1 MRTAYSDAL
10 RHFHN
15 RTIGLW
21 RERKQLRNGG
31 VFAIILSDLR
41 KGVKQLKLE
50 ELKGK
55 MDESHYIYDETLAT
69 TLAVALQLGRPLLIE
84 GAAGVGKTEIAKVMA
99 YALNRELVRMQ
110 CYEGLDESK
119 ALYEWNYQKQ
129 LLAIQVNMADADKDA
144 VMRDLFSDEYL
155 LERPLLK
162 SIRAEKPVVLL
173 IDEIDK
179 ADEEFEAFLLELLS
193 EMQVSIP
200 EVGTVRAKSIPFVV
214 LTSNRARPL
223 SEALRRRCAYLY
235 ISYPDMQKELAIL
248 RAKLPHVDDRLCAQ
262 VALAVQKLR
271 SSEAILKKPSIAE
284 TLDWAAALD
293 ALGIREL
300 TPDALRQTAG
310 FVLKN
315 SEDLATA
322 EQMTGQ
328 MTQQDEHACHCGG
341 CGGHHHG

>member
-1 MRTAYSDAL
+1 MT
-10 RHFHN
+10 F
-15 RTIGLW
+15 
-21 RERKQLRNGG
+21 
-31 VFAIILSDLR
+31 
-41 KGVKQLKLE
+41 E
-50 ELKGK
+50 ELKLK
-55 MDESHYIYDETLAT
+55 MDEAHYIYDETLAT
-69 TLAVALQLGRPLLIE
+69 VLAVALALGRPLLIE

-99 YALNRELVRMQ
+99 SALDRDLVRLQ

-129 LLAIQVNMADADKDA
+129 LLSIQVNQSATDKDA
-144 VMRDLFSDEYL
+144 LTKSLFSDDYL
-155 LERPLLK
+155 LERPLLQ
-162 SIRAEKPVVLL
+162 SIRSDKPVVLL

-193 EMQVSIP
+193 DMQVSIP
-200 EVGTVRAKSIPFVV
+200 EVGTIRAKTIPFVV

-235 ISYPDMQKELAIL
+235 IEYPDMEKELAIL
-248 RAKLPHVDDRLCAQ
+248 RAKLPQVDDRLAAQ

-271 SSEAILKKPSIAE
+271 ANEVILKKPSIAE
-284 TLDWAAALD
+284 SLDWAAALD

-315 SEDLATA
+315 NEDINAMDLDG
-322 EQMTGQ
+322 EE
-328 MTQQDEHACHCGG
+328 TQDCQCGG
-341 CGGHHHG
+341 NCGHHHHHGGHHHG

>member
-1 MRTAYSDAL
+1 
-10 RHFHN
+10 
-15 RTIGLW
+15 
-21 RERKQLRNGG
+21 
-31 VFAIILSDLR
+31 
-41 KGVKQLKLE
+41 
-50 ELKGK
+50 
-55 MDESHYIYDETLAT
+55 MDEEHYIYDDTLST
-69 TLAVALQLGRPLLIE
+69 VLYVALQLGRPLLIE
-84 GAAGVGKTEIAKVMA
+84 GAAGVGKTEVAKVMA
-99 YALNRELVRMQ
+99 AALDRELVRLQ

-129 LLAIQVNMADADKDA
+129 LLSIQVNMNAQDREALT
-144 VMRDLFSDEYL
+144 RSLFSDEYL

-162 SIRAEKPVVLL
+162 SIRSEKPVVLL

-193 EMQVSIP
+193 EMQVTIP
-200 EVGTVRAKSIPFVV
+200 EVGTIRANSVPFVV

-235 ISYPDMQKELAIL
+235 IEYPDMEKELAIL

-271 SSEAILKKPSIAE
+271 SNEVILKKPSIAE

-293 ALGIREL
+293 ALSIREL
-300 TPDALRQTAG
+300 TPDALRKTAG

-315 SEDLATA
+315 NEDMAALDA
-322 EQMTGQ
+322 EEMGG
-328 MTQQDEHACHCGG
+328 CHCGG
-341 CGGHHHG
+341 CEGHHHG

>member
-1 MRTAYSDAL
+1 MTY
-10 RHFHN
+10 
-15 RTIGLW
+15 
-21 RERKQLRNGG
+21 
-31 VFAIILSDLR
+31 
-41 KGVKQLKLE
+41 E
-50 ELKGK
+50 ELKAK
-55 MDESHYIYDETLAT
+55 MDDCHYIYDETLAT
-69 TLAVALQLGRPLLIE
+69 ILYVSLQLGRPLLIE
-84 GAAGVGKTEIAKVMA
+84 GAAGVGKTEVAKVMA
-99 YALNRELVRMQ
+99 SALGRDLVRLQ

-129 LLAIQVNMADADKDA
+129 LLSIQVNMNAQD
-144 VMRDLFSDEYL
+144 RDSLTKSLFSDEYL
-155 LERPLLK
+155 LERPLLQ
-162 SIRAEKPVVLL
+162 SIRSERSVVLL

-193 EMQVSIP
+193 EMQVTIP
-200 EVGTVRAKSIPFVV
+200 EVGTVKARTIPFVV

-235 ISYPDMQKELAIL
+235 IEYPDMEKELAIL

-271 SSEAILKKPSIAE
+271 ANDIILKKPSIAE

-315 SEDLATA
+315 NEDLDAMDLDT
-322 EQMTGQ
+322 EEPHTC
-328 MTQQDEHACHCGG
+328 TCGG
-341 CGGHHHG
+341 SCGGHHHG

>member
-1 MRTAYSDAL
+1 MDLTNL
-10 RHFHN
+10 
-15 RTIGLW
+15 
-21 RERKQLRNGG
+21 KQ
-31 VFAIILSDLR
+31 
-41 KGVKQLKLE
+41 
-50 ELKGK
+50 K
-55 MDESHYIYDETLAT
+55 MDEAHYIYDETLAT
-69 TLAVALQLGRPLLIE
+69 VLAVSLELGRPLLIE

-99 YALNRELVRMQ
+99 AALDRDLVRLQ

-129 LLAIQVNMADADKDA
+129 LLSIQINMNAQDKDQLEKE
-144 VMRDLFSDEYL
+144 LFSDEYL

-162 SIRAEKPVVLL
+162 SIRSQKPVVLL

-200 EVGTVRAKSIPFVV
+200 EIGTVKASSIPFVV
-214 LTSNRARPL
+214 LTSNRQRPL

-235 ISYPDMQKELAIL
+235 IQYPDMDKELAIL

-262 VALAVQKLR
+262 VALAVHNLR
-271 SSEAILKKPSIAE
+271 ENESILKKPSIAE

-315 SEDLATA
+315 SEDLALL
-322 EQMTGQ
+322 E
-328 MTQQDEHACHCGG
+328 DEHTAKALLKKQDCSLD
-341 CGGHHHG
+341 CGGHCHG

>member
-1 MRTAYSDAL
+1 MDLNTL
-10 RHFHN
+10 
-15 RTIGLW
+15 
-21 RERKQLRNGG
+21 KQ
-31 VFAIILSDLR
+31 
-41 KGVKQLKLE
+41 
-50 ELKGK
+50 K
-55 MDESHYIYDETLAT
+55 MDAQGYVYDDTMAT
-69 TLAVALQLGRPLLIE
+69 VLYVALTLGRPLLIE

-99 YALNRELVRMQ
+99 AALDRDLVRLQ

-129 LLAIQVNMADADKDA
+129 LLSIQVNMNAQDKDA
-144 VMRDLFSDEYL
+144 LTRSLFSDEYL
-155 LERPLLK
+155 LERPLLQ
-162 SIRAEKPVVLL
+162 SIRSDKEVVLL

-193 EMQVSIP
+193 EMQVTIP
-200 EVGTVRAKSIPFVV
+200 EVGTLKAKTVPFVV
-214 LTSNRARPL
+214 LTSNRTRPL

-235 ISYPDMQKELAIL
+235 IEYPDMEKELAIL

-271 SSEAILKKPSIAE
+271 SNEAILKKPSIAE

-315 SEDLATA
+315 NEDIAA
-322 EQMTGQ
+322 MDMQPKAH
-328 MTQQDEHACHCGG
+328 DCG
-341 CGGHHHG
+341 CGCHHHG

>member
-1 MRTAYSDAL
+1 MTY
-10 RHFHN
+10 
-15 RTIGLW
+15 
-21 RERKQLRNGG
+21 
-31 VFAIILSDLR
+31 
-41 KGVKQLKLE
+41 E
-50 ELKGK
+50 ELKAK
-55 MDESHYIYDETLAT
+55 MDDCHYIYDETLAT
-69 TLAVALQLGRPLLIE
+69 ILYVSLQLGRPLLIE
-84 GAAGVGKTEIAKVMA
+84 GAAGVGKTEVAKVMA
-99 YALNRELVRMQ
+99 SALGRDLVRLQ

-129 LLAIQVNMADADKDA
+129 LLSIQVNMNNQDKDSLTKS
-144 VMRDLFSDEYL
+144 LFSDEYL
-155 LERPLLK
+155 LERPLLQ
-162 SIRAEKPVVLL
+162 SIRSERSVVLL

-200 EVGTVRAKSIPFVV
+200 EIGTIKAKSIPFVV

-235 ISYPDMQKELAIL
+235 IEYPDMEKELAIL

-271 SSEAILKKPSIAE
+271 ANDIILKKPSIAE

-315 SEDLATA
+315 NEDLDA
-322 EQMTGQ
+322 MDLDTGEPH
-328 MTQQDEHACHCGG
+328 TCTCGG
-341 CGGHHHG
+341 SCGGHHHG

>member
-1 MRTAYSDAL
+1 M
-10 RHFHN
+10 N
-15 RTIGLW
+15 I
-21 RERKQLRNGG
+21 
-31 VFAIILSDLR
+31 
-41 KGVKQLKLE
+41 E
-50 ELKGK
+50 ELKQK
-55 MDESHYIYDETLAT
+55 LDEAKYIYDDTLAT
-69 TLAVALQLGRPLLIE
+69 VLYVALQLGRPLLIE

-99 YALNRELVRMQ
+99 AALDRDLVRLQ

-129 LLAIQVNMADADKDA
+129 LLSIQINMGSKDS
-144 VMRDLFSDEYL
+144 DELTKSLFSDEYL
-155 LERPLLK
+155 LERPLLQ
-162 SIRAEKPVVLL
+162 SIRSEKPVVLL

-179 ADEEFEAFLLELLS
+179 ADEEFEAFLLEMLS

-200 EVGTVRAKSIPFVV
+200 EVGTIRGKSVPFVV

-235 ISYPDMQKELAIL
+235 IQYPEMEKELAIL

-271 SSEAILKKPSIAE
+271 SNEALLKKPSIAE

-293 ALGIREL
+293 ALGVREL

-310 FVLKN
+310 FILKN
-315 SEDLATA
+315 SEDLRVFEE
-322 EQMTGQ
+322 EQAQGCT
-328 MTQQDEHACHCGG
+328 
-341 CGGHHHG
+341 CGGHHHD

>member
-1 MRTAYSDAL
+1 MNLPKLKAKLDAANYI
-10 RHFHN
+10 HD
-15 RTIGLW
+15 
-21 RERKQLRNGG
+21 
-31 VFAIILSDLR
+31 DLF
-41 KGVKQLKLE
+41 
-50 ELKGK
+50 
-55 MDESHYIYDETLAT
+55 AT

-84 GAAGVGKTEIAKVMA
+84 GAAGVGKTEVAKVMA
-99 YALNRELVRMQ
+99 AALDRELVRMQ

-129 LLAIQVNMADADKDA
+129 LLSIQVNMAMDSDALT
-144 VMRDLFSDEYL
+144 RSLFSDEYL

-162 SIRAEKPVVLL
+162 SIRSEKPVVLL

-193 EMQVSIP
+193 DLQVSIP
-200 EVGTVRAKSIPFVV
+200 EVGTIRAKTVPFVV

-235 ISYPDMQKELAIL
+235 LEYPDVDKELAIL
-248 RAKLPHVDDRLCAQ
+248 RAKLPHVDDRLASQ
-262 VALAVQKLR
+262 VAVAVAKLR
-271 SSEAILKKPSIAE
+271 STEAILKKPSIAE

-300 TPDALRQTAG
+300 TKEAMELTAG

-315 SEDLATA
+315 PEDLKVLT
-322 EQMTGQ
+322 EEDCSCGG
-328 MTQQDEHACHCGG
+328 HCGHHH
-341 CGGHHHG
+341 GGHHHG

>member
-1 MRTAYSDAL
+1 M
-10 RHFHN
+10 N
-15 RTIGLW
+15 I
-21 RERKQLRNGG
+21 
-31 VFAIILSDLR
+31 
-41 KGVKQLKLE
+41 
-50 ELKGK
+50 
-55 MDESHYIYDETLAT
+55 ETLKEKLDAQKYVYDD
-69 TLAVALQLGRPLLIE
+69 TLLTVLSVALQLGRPLLVE

-99 YALNRELVRMQ
+99 AALDRDLVRLQ

-129 LLAIQVNMADADKDA
+129 LLSIQVNMGTTDSDTLTKS
-144 VMRDLFSDEYL
+144 LFSNEYL
-155 LERPLLK
+155 LERPLLQ
-162 SIRAEKPVVLL
+162 SIRSEKPVVLL

-193 EMQVSIP
+193 EMQVTIP
-200 EVGTVRAKSIPFVV
+200 EVGTIKAKSVPFVV

-223 SEALRRRCAYLY
+223 SEALRRRCAYLH
-235 ISYPDMQKELAIL
+235 IDYPDMEKELQIL
-248 RAKLPHVDDRLCAQ
+248 RKKLPHVDDRLCAQ

-271 SSEAILKKPSIAE
+271 STEAILKKPSIAE

-315 SEDLATA
+315 NDDIAIASETP
-322 EQMTGQ
+322 
-328 MTQQDEHACHCGG
+328 QDQEHCHCGG
-341 CGGHHHG
+341 HCHD

>member
-1 MRTAYSDAL
+1 MT
-10 RHFHN
+10 F
-15 RTIGLW
+15 
-21 RERKQLRNGG
+21 
-31 VFAIILSDLR
+31 
-41 KGVKQLKLE
+41 E
-50 ELKGK
+50 ELKQK
-55 MDESHYIYDETLAT
+55 MDEAHYIYDETLAT
-69 TLAVALQLGRPLLIE
+69 VLYVSLSLGRPLLIE

-99 YALNRELVRMQ
+99 YALDRDLVRMQ

-129 LLAIQVNMADADKDA
+129 LLSIQVNMNTQDKDA
-144 VMRDLFSDEYL
+144 LTKSLFSDEYL
-155 LERPLLK
+155 LERPLLQ
-162 SIRAEKPVVLL
+162 SIRSEKLVVLL

-200 EVGTVRAKSIPFVV
+200 EVGTVKAKSIPFVV

-235 ISYPDMQKELAIL
+235 IEYPDMEKELAIL

-271 SSEAILKKPSIAE
+271 SSESILKKPSIAE

-315 SEDLATA
+315 HEDISSIEEEAGNTC
-322 EQMTGQ
+322 T
-328 MTQQDEHACHCGG
+328 G

>member
-1 MRTAYSDAL
+1 MNL
-10 RHFHN
+10 
-15 RTIGLW
+15 
-21 RERKQLRNGG
+21 E
-31 VFAIILSDLR
+31 
-41 KGVKQLKLE
+41 QLKA
-50 ELKGK
+50 K
-55 MDESHYIYDETLAT
+55 MDEVHYIYDDTLAT
-69 TLAVALQLGRPLLIE
+69 VLTVALQLGRPLLIE
-84 GAAGVGKTEIAKVMA
+84 GAAGVGKTEVAKVMA
-99 YALNRELVRMQ
+99 HALGRELVRLQ

-129 LLAIQVNMADADKDA
+129 LLSIQINAGAQSRDELT
-144 VMRDLFSDEYL
+144 RDLFSDEYL

-162 SIRAEKPVVLL
+162 SIRSEESVVLL

-200 EVGTVRAKSIPFVV
+200 EVGTIRARSIPFVV

-235 ISYPDMQKELAIL
+235 IEYPDLEKELAIL
-248 RAKLPHVDDRLCAQ
+248 RAKLPHVDDRLCVQ
-262 VALAVQKLR
+262 VALAVKKLR
-271 SSEAILKKPSIAE
+271 DNEAILKKPSIAE

-293 ALGIREL
+293 ALGVREL

-315 SEDLATA
+315 PEDVRLIQSVSEEEAP
-322 EQMTGQ
+322 Q
-328 MTQQDEHACHCGG
+328 EHSCS
-341 CGGHHHG
+341 CGGHCHA

>member
-1 MRTAYSDAL
+1 MT
-10 RHFHN
+10 F
-15 RTIGLW
+15 
-21 RERKQLRNGG
+21 
-31 VFAIILSDLR
+31 
-41 KGVKQLKLE
+41 E
-50 ELKGK
+50 ELKQK
-55 MDESHYIYDETLAT
+55 MDEAHYIYDETLAT
-69 TLAVALQLGRPLLIE
+69 VLYVALQLGRPLLIE

-99 YALNRELVRMQ
+99 SALDRDLVRLQ

-129 LLAIQVNMADADKDA
+129 LLSIQVNMNEADKDA
-144 VMRDLFSDEYL
+144 MTRSLFSDEYL
-155 LERPLLK
+155 LERPLLQ
-162 SIRAEKPVVLL
+162 SIRSEKPVVLL

-193 EMQVSIP
+193 DMQVSIP
-200 EVGTVRAKSIPFVV
+200 EVGTIRAKTIPFVV

-235 ISYPDMQKELAIL
+235 IEYPDMEKELAIL

-271 SSEAILKKPSIAE
+271 SNEAILKKPSIAE

-310 FVLKN
+310 FLLKN
-315 SEDLATA
+315 QEDL
-322 EQMTGQ
+322 EVLDQEE
-328 MTQQDEHACHCGG
+328 DHSHSCSCGG
-341 CGGHHHG
+341 HCGGHHHG

>member
-1 MRTAYSDAL
+1 M
-10 RHFHN
+10 
-15 RTIGLW
+15 TIT
-21 RERKQLRNGG
+21 
-31 VFAIILSDLR
+31 
-41 KGVKQLKLE
+41 
-50 ELKGK
+50 ELKQK
-55 MDESHYIYDETLAT
+55 MDEAHYIYDDTMAT
-69 TLAVALQLGRPLLIE
+69 VLYVALQLGRPLLIE
-84 GAAGVGKTEIAKVMA
+84 GAAGVGKTEVAKVMA
-99 YALNRELVRMQ
+99 AALGRELVRMQ

-129 LLAIQVNMADADKDA
+129 LLAIQINQRDTDKDTLT
-144 VMRDLFSDEYL
+144 RSLFSDEYL

-162 SIRAEKPVVLL
+162 SIRSEEPVVLL

-193 EMQVSIP
+193 DMQVSIP
-200 EVGTVRAKSIPFVV
+200 EVGTIRAKTIPFVV

-235 ISYPDMQKELAIL
+235 IEYPDMEKELAIL
-248 RAKLPHVDDRLCAQ
+248 RGKLPHVDDRLCAQ

-271 SSEAILKKPSIAE
+271 ANEAILKKPSIAE
-284 TLDWAAALD
+284 SLDWAAALD

-315 SEDLATA
+315 SEDLAAMQPEA
-322 EQMTGQ
+322 E
-328 MTQQDEHACHCGG
+328 ENHNCHCGG
-341 CGGHHHG
+341 SCGGHHHG

>member
-1 MRTAYSDAL
+1 M
-10 RHFHN
+10 
-15 RTIGLW
+15 
-21 RERKQLRNGG
+21 
-31 VFAIILSDLR
+31 DLIT
-41 KGVKQLKLE
+41 LKEKL
-50 ELKGK
+50 
-55 MDESHYIYDETLAT
+55 DQAHYIYDDTLAT

-84 GAAGVGKTEIAKVMA
+84 GAAGVGKTEVAKVMA
-99 YALNRELVRMQ
+99 SALDRELVRLQ

-129 LLAIQVNMADADKDA
+129 LLAIQVNRDTQDKAD
-144 VMRDLFSDEYL
+144 MTRSLFSDDYL

-162 SIRAEKPVVLL
+162 SIRSEKPVVLL

-193 EMQVSIP
+193 DMQVTIP
-200 EVGTVRAKSIPFVV
+200 ESGTIQALSVPFVV

-235 ISYPDMQKELAIL
+235 IQYPDLEKELAIL
-248 RAKLPHVDDRLCAQ
+248 RAKAPHVDDRLAAQ
-262 VALAVQKLR
+262 VAVAVQKLR
-271 SSEAILKKPSIAE
+271 SNEAILKKPSIAE
-284 TLDWAAALD
+284 TLDWANALD

-300 TPDALRQTAG
+300 TPDAMRRTAG

-315 SEDLATA
+315 SEDLSVWDESEDA
-322 EQMTGQ
+322 EPC
-328 MTQQDEHACHCGG
+328 DCGHQHHN

>member
-1 MRTAYSDAL
+1 M
-10 RHFHN
+10 
-15 RTIGLW
+15 
-21 RERKQLRNGG
+21 
-31 VFAIILSDLR
+31 DLN
-41 KGVKQLKLE
+41 QLKQ
-50 ELKGK
+50 K
-55 MDESHYIYDETLAT
+55 MDEARYVNDETLAT
-69 TLAVALQLGRPLLIE
+69 VLAVALALGRPLLLE

-99 YALNRELVRMQ
+99 SALDRDLVRLQ

-129 LLAIQVNMADADKDA
+129 LLSIQVNMGSEDKDTLT
-144 VMRDLFSDEYL
+144 RSLFSDEYL
-155 LERPLLK
+155 LERPLLQ
-162 SIRAEKPVVLL
+162 SIRSEREVVLL

-193 EMQVSIP
+193 EMQVTIP
-200 EVGTVRAKSIPFVV
+200 EVGTIRARSIPFVV

-235 ISYPDMQKELAIL
+235 IEFPDMEKELAIL
-248 RAKLPHVDDRLCAQ
+248 RKKLPHVDDRLAAQ

-271 SSEAILKKPSIAE
+271 SNEAILKKPSIAE

-300 TPDALRQTAG
+300 TPDAVRTTAG

-315 SEDLATA
+315 NEDIEEATR
-322 EQMTGQ
+322 MDL
-328 MTQQDEHACHCGG
+328 DEPCHCGHHHHHG
-341 CGGHHHG
+341 SCGGHHHG

>member
-1 MRTAYSDAL
+1 MT
-10 RHFHN
+10 F
-15 RTIGLW
+15 
-21 RERKQLRNGG
+21 E
-31 VFAIILSDLR
+31 
-41 KGVKQLKLE
+41 QLKQ
-50 ELKGK
+50 K
-55 MDESHYIYDETLAT
+55 MDEAHYIYDETLAT
-69 TLAVALQLGRPLLIE
+69 VLYVALQLGRPLLIE

-99 YALNRELVRMQ
+99 SALDRSLVRLQ

-129 LLAIQVNMADADKDA
+129 LLSIQVNMNEADKDA
-144 VMRDLFSDEYL
+144 LTRSLFSDEYL
-155 LERPLLK
+155 LERPLLQ
-162 SIRAEKPVVLL
+162 SIRSEKPVVLL

-193 EMQVSIP
+193 DMQVSIP
-200 EVGTVRAKSIPFVV
+200 EVGTIKAKTIPFVV

-235 ISYPDMQKELAIL
+235 IQYPDMEKELAIL
-248 RAKLPHVDDRLCAQ
+248 RAKLPHVDDRLAAQ

-271 SSEAILKKPSIAE
+271 ANEVILKKPSIAE

-315 SEDLATA
+315 NEDIEAMDL
-322 EQMTGQ
+322 E
-328 MTQQDEHACHCGG
+328 DEESHDCQCGG
-341 CGGHHHG
+341 SCGHHHHHGGHHHG